1 MSRQRKCRVCG
12 GWHDLSEPWPFAC
25 LGHYGHM
32 DARAHVVLRD
42 DMPPLRSMLD
52 GKLYDSKSALR
63 RTYRAAGVEEI
74 GNETQKSSRPVTPD
88 RDGIRRALWQAM
100 NER

>member
-1 MSRQRKCRVCG
+1 MRSRKCRVCG
-12 GWHDLSEPWPFAC
+12 GWHDLAEPWPIEC
-25 LGHYGHM
+25 LGHYGH
-32 DARAHVVLRD
+32 ASAPAHAVIRD
-42 DMPPLRSMLD
+42 DMAPVRSMLD
-52 GKLYDSKSALR
+52 GKFYDSKSALR

-74 GNETQKSSRPVTPD
+74 GNETPKAAPPRPAD